1 MTWPMAGAGMMGNG
15 ALGLLGWAQ
24 KFYFISQLP
33 VRSLPE
39 HFHQLGSYFSWSSGN
54 IG

>member
-1 MTWPMAGAGMMGNG
+1 MMGNG
-15 ALGLLGWAQ
+15 ALGMLGWAQ
-24 KFYFISQLP
+24 KFYFMSQLP

-39 HFHQLGSYFSWSSGN
+39 HFHQLGSYFAWSAGN